1 MSDECRGQSEVV
13 GVVLLLG
20 LTLLVTGVVVA
31 VAVGPVGESQQRA
44 ATTNAED
51 VMTLFDSRAAL
62 VALDR
67 TDRQTVDLG
76 NPGEGRYAV
85 DDSAG
90 WIRLRHLNYSDDGG
104 TAYVLNET
112 LGTVTYTNGDTRIA
126 YQGGGVWRSDGRG
139 TPVLLSPPEF
149 HYQSQTLTLPVVAVS
164 GAPDARTGTRRA
176 AITPL
181 AINRAR
187 YPNRS
192 AVYPDG
198 SHRYLNPISNG
209 TVVLDVHS
217 RYAEGWAEYF
227 RDQSDGNV
235 TVHPNGTVS
244 LSLATPGEQGQLSL
258 SDGRIA
264 MRGLSD
270 GHALTD
276 LNTTVASGK
285 KERFASLKWSLYAQS
300 GSEELE
306 IAVPTQGKGQVKC
319 DDDGTPSQSTLPAW
333 IYYSNGRT
341 YESWSGNFSVG
352 CVSGAPVLEMD
363 ATANRSFE
371 YAPDPNLNYFS
382 PSGSFA
388 GDMTVDAHD
397 ADDGATFSEGDTN
410 ASRFLVQHYAA
421 LISDDGTI
429 TLRTYDQTGSVSLRD
444 SSAYVRYETGGN
456 VVTYIHATR
465 NEVRV
470 RLD

>member
-13 GVVLLLG
+13 GAVLLLG
-20 LTLLVTGVVVA
+20 LTLLVTGVVVG
-31 VAVGPVGESQQRA
+31 VAVGPVGEGQQRA

-62 VALDR
+62 VALGR

-76 NPGEGRYAV
+76 NPGEGQYAV
-85 DDSAG
+85 NDSAG
-90 WIRLRHLNYSDDGG
+90 WIRLRHLNYSGG
-104 TAYVLNET
+104 GRTADVLNET

-126 YQGGGVWRSDGRG
+126 YQGGGVWRSDGQG

-164 GAPDARTGTRRA
+164 DAPDARTGTRRA
-176 AITPL
+176 TITPL

-192 AVYPDG
+192 TFYPNG

-227 RDQSDGNV
+227 RDQSDGQV

-244 LSLATPGEQGQLSL
+244 LALATPGAQGQLSL

-264 MRGLSD
+264 MRGLSN

-276 LNTTVASGK
+276 LNTTVAPGK
-285 KERFASLKWSLYAQS
+285 RERFASLKWSLYAQS
-300 GSEELE
+300 GSEEFE
-306 IAVPTQGKGQVKC
+306 IAVPTQGGGQVKC
-319 DDDGTPSQSTLPAW
+319 DDGSPSQSTLPAW

-341 YESWSGNFSVG
+341 YESWSGNFSVQ

-371 YAPDPNLNYFS
+371 YASDPTLNYFS
-382 PSGSFA
+382 TTGSFA
-388 GDMTVDAHD
+388 GDVTFDAHD
-397 ADDGATFSEGDTN
+397 ADGTTTFSEGDTN
-410 ASRFLVQHYAA
+410 ASRFLAQHYAA
-421 LISDDGTI
+421 LISDDGTL
-429 TLRTYDQTGSVSLRD
+429 TLRTYDQSGSVSLRE

-470 RLD
+470 RLA